1 MRNFEALNEELKQT
15 RAQRDYF
22 RLMYE
27 ELETQMMENRSQSSS
42 RTQSSSPRHY

>member
-1 MRNFEALNEELKQT
+1 MNEELKQT

-27 ELETQMMENRSQSSS
+27 DLETQMMHLRSESSS
-42 RTQSSSPRHY
+42 RLPSRSPAQS